1 MPTYSREVVSLSA
14 FYSSKHQPSL
24 DLWPVPY
31 AYACTMLQT
40 PIIVPARLGEI
51 PPVPRRPRVLSG
63 SWSKSTVSCI
73 LHNYL
78 AKYLYT
84 LLLRLLSYSK
94 YCDIDSA
101 ERLLSDLN
109 DSRCLGLHKVFHTR
123 SHNGLISFLSF
134 SYLQDPSASWT
145 SLHDSRSFAF
155 SQSSGA
161 LGIESLQC
169 ASPLRHPAFSAFGH
183 PR

>member
-1 MPTYSREVVSLSA
+1 MMMGVHLRHKVCLLVRREVVSLSA
-14 FYSSKHQPSL
+14 SDSSKHQPSL
-24 DLWPVPY
+24 NLCPVPY
-31 AYACTMLQT
+31 AYACTMPH
-40 PIIVPARLGEI
+40 PIIIPTRLGEI

-84 LLLRLLSYSK
+84 LLLRLLPYSK
-94 YCDIDSA
+94 YCDIDST

-109 DSRCLGLHKVFHTR
+109 DSRCLGPHKVFHTR

-134 SYLQDPSASWT
+134 SYRQDPSASWT

-161 LGIESLQC
+161 LGIESL
-169 ASPLRHPAFSAFGH
+169 
-183 PR
+183 